1 MKYFVF
7 IMIFMSL
14 LSCSDTKKESNG
26 LLKPIISPESGSYD
40 VNQTISITSNTERS
54 FVYYSIDNTT
64 PNNTSLVYISPFKLP
79 VGNHNIKAIA
89 FKDGKYS
96 AVSEVTY
103 VITSDIVTDNLTVHF
118 KKPASWVN
126 SVKLHYWETS
136 PSIPDSVWPGVDM
149 TGEGN
154 DWFVYTINNVKSAN
168 IIFNDTTNQT
178 TDLNRNKEGWYY
190 NEQWY
195 DSKPNENQNCNPVCG
210 ANATCNEINTCVCN
224 SGYEGNPLTGCT
236 AIQTTCNPVCG
247 ANATCNESNTC
258 VCNSGYEGNP
268 ITGCTAIQTTCN
280 PVCGA
285 NATCN
290 ESNTC
295 VCNSGYEGN
304 PVTGCTPVQTTC
316 NPTCGANATC
326 NSNSICVCNSGY
338 EGNPLTGCTVIVM
351 GGNKPYSTN
360 PTLGKYITS
369 PITIDGKNTS
379 NEWKDDMLIA
389 LDMAGDDPRTLGNNW
404 TMHETP
410 WDISHLWAAW
420 DNEFL
425 YIAWQYVDVT
435 DIIDPSNAGSAGGTK
450 PIQMNLI
457 QWLAI
462 DTIINQGAEL
472 DMWGKNGGEPY
483 WNGVDKP
490 DYQIYVG
497 SNLTQGY
504 ISKAVDGVF
513 PVDDGGVNYNKFV
526 SSGGYNFDQQKITN
540 LQFLIPGMEIN
551 ASISFGAVSLWGV
564 RDCDKALAT
573 PIVESDVVDFITL
586 NHDKN
591 RDIFYEMKIPLSK
604 LGVTKEIIESTG
616 IGIMLGQGEFSC
628 MDTIPNDPATT
639 DTPGTTDSNSS
650 EEWEDIDLLTV
661 PFARIGHLK

>member
-7 IMIFMSL
+7 VMIFMSL

-26 LLKPIISPESGSYD
+26 LLKPIISPVSGSYD
-40 VNQTISITSNTERS
+40 VNQTISISGNTEGS

-79 VGNHNIKAIA
+79 VGNHNVKAIA

-96 AVSEVTY
+96 AVSEANY

-118 KKPASWVN
+118 KKPASWGN
-126 SVKLHYWETS
+126 SIKLHYWETS

-168 IIFNDTTNQT
+168 VIFNDTVNQT

-195 DSKPNENQNCNPVCG
+195 DSKPNENQNCNPACG
-210 ANATCNEINTCVCN
+210 NNATCNESNTCVCN

-236 AIQTTCNPVCG
+236 AIQTTCNPACG
-247 ANATCNESNTC
+247 N
-258 VCNSGYEGNP
+258 
-268 ITGCTAIQTTCN
+268 
-280 PVCGA
+280 
-285 NATCN
+285 
-290 ESNTC
+290 
-295 VCNSGYEGN
+295 
-304 PVTGCTPVQTTC
+304 
-316 NPTCGANATC
+316 NATC
-326 NSNSICVCNSGY
+326 NSNSVCICNSGY
-338 EGNPLTGCTVIVM
+338 EGNPLTGCTAIVM

-360 PTLGKYITS
+360 PTLGKYITT
-369 PITIDGKNTS
+369 PISIDGKNTS

-389 LDMAGDDPRTLGNNW
+389 LDMAGDDPRTLGSNW

-410 WDISHLWAAW
+410 WDLSHLWAAW

-425 YIAWQYVDVT
+425 YVAWQYVDVT

-462 DTIINQGAEL
+462 DTITNQGAEL

-490 DYQIYVG
+490 DYQIYIG

-513 PVDDGGVNYNKFV
+513 PVDDGGINYNKFV

-564 RDCDKALAT
+564 RDCDKALVI
-573 PIVESDVVDFITL
+573 PIVESDVVDFIAL

-591 RDIFYEMKIPLSK
+591 RDIFYEIKIPLSK
-604 LGVTKEIIESTG
+604 LGVTKEFLESTG

>member
-7 IMIFMSL
+7 AMIFMSL
-14 LSCSDTKKESNG
+14 LSCSDTKKESVG
-26 LLKPIISPESGSYD
+26 LLKPIISPVSGSYD
-40 VNQTISITSNTERS
+40 VNQTISISCNTEGS
-54 FVYYSIDNTT
+54 FIYYSIDNTT

-96 AVSEVTY
+96 AVSEANY
-103 VITSDIVTDNLTVHF
+103 VITSNIVTDNLTVHF
-118 KKPASWVN
+118 KKPASWGN
-126 SVKLHYWETS
+126 SIKLHYWETS

-168 IIFNDTTNQT
+168 VIFNDTVNQT

-210 ANATCNEINTCVCN
+210 ANATCNESLVCVCN
-224 SGYEGNPLTGCT
+224 SGYEGNPLMGCT
-236 AIQTTCNPVCG
+236 QIQTTCNPVCG
-247 ANATCNESNTC
+247 ANATCNESLVC
-258 VCNSGYEGNP
+258 VCNSD
-268 ITGCTAIQTTCN
+268 
-280 PVCGA
+280 
-285 NATCN
+285 
-290 ESNTC
+290 
-295 VCNSGYEGN
+295 
-304 PVTGCTPVQTTC
+304 
-316 NPTCGANATC
+316 
-326 NSNSICVCNSGY
+326 Y
-338 EGNPLTGCTVIVM
+338 EGNPLTDCTQIVM

-360 PTLGKYITS
+360 PTLGKYITT
-369 PITIDGKNTS
+369 PVTIDGKNTS

-389 LDMAGDDPRTLGNNW
+389 IDMAGDDPRTLGENW

-410 WDISHLWAAW
+410 WDLSHLWAAW

-425 YIAWQYVDVT
+425 YVAWQYVDVT
-435 DIIDPSNAGSAGGTK
+435 DIVDSSNAGSAGGTK

-490 DYQIYVG
+490 DYQIYIG

-513 PVDDGGVNYNKFV
+513 PVDDGGINYNKFV

-564 RDCDKALAT
+564 KDCDKALAT
-573 PIVESDVVDFITL
+573 PIVESDVVDFISL

-591 RDIFYEMKIPLSK
+591 RDIFYEIKIPLSK
-604 LGVTKEIIESTG
+604 LGVTKEFLESTG

-639 DTPGTTDSNSS
+639 DTLGTTDSNSS